1 MEKTNYEM
9 ERDEQ
14 VKQNREV
21 FLSMGIQVLA
31 LNLRDACSKGG
42 KKGKANNLES
52 ENPES
57 DIDYDPTIDNDKQ
70 SDTDDDDHDLIAKVT
85 TEVRWIHRPS

>member
-1 MEKTNYEM
+1 MSWKGTSRLSKTA
-9 ERDEQ
+9 
-14 VKQNREV
+14 KF

-42 KKGKANNLES
+42 KKGKANSLES

-57 DIDYDPTIDNDKQ
+57 DIDYDPTVDNDKQ
-70 SDTDDDDHDLIAKVT
+70 SDTNDDDHDLIAEVT